1 MTISGRWAECLPP
14 LIFGGKIYVLQTCMQ
29 TLQSSG
35 VVPGCRF
42 YWRKLGDQST
52 RRFLQQWGEILYRCC
67 TEHPATINAPVY
79 ITIGTGTTLY
89 PLTKRNCAQVTA
101 CGIRTRTRYS
111 VCVVT
116 TPTGGSFR
124 MLGSPCCAPNNN
136 LTSIDGGST
145 VVPTAAVREVS
156 K

>member
-1 MTISGRWAECLPP
+1 MSCKPVCKLCNHLVLSQAVAFTGGNLEINLPAGSYNNWEKYC
-14 LIFGGKIYVLQTCMQ
+14 IVVA
-29 TLQSSG
+29 QSI
-35 VVPGCRF
+35 P
-42 YWRKLGDQST
+42 DA
-52 RRFLQQWGEILYRCC
+52 
-67 TEHPATINAPVY
+67 ATINAPVY

-101 CGIRTRTRYS
+101 CGIRTRTQYS

>member
-1 MTISGRWAECLPP
+1 MSCKPVCKLCNHLVLSQAVAFTGGNLEINLPAGSYNNGEKYC
-14 LIFGGKIYVLQTCMQ
+14 IVVA
-29 TLQSSG
+29 QSI
-35 VVPGCRF
+35 P
-42 YWRKLGDQST
+42 DA
-52 RRFLQQWGEILYRCC
+52 
-67 TEHPATINAPVY
+67 ATINAPVY

-116 TPTGGSFR
+116 TPTGRSFR